1 MLLFTKKQL
10 TNLLRYLGI
19 GVKRVPRVIK
29 ELRRKGFHVV
39 GLIIPLVLY
48 VGINYTTFFTKE
60 VALWIMS
67 TITLVYFIWEMLR
80 LNIPAVKEFCM
91 RTYGG
96 MMREKEKDR
105 INGSFFYLLGSTLC
119 IYAFNPTVTI
129 ASLLFLIIGDFS
141 AALIGLSYG
150 KTKIGN
156 KSLEGTC
163 AMFLSCLLISLVLF
177 RDCNLGEQLAFWGS
191 LAASLVELFNPS
203 WIDDNLTI
211 PCFSGLAIHFMA
223 YRLGTEIVC

>member
-10 TNLLRYLGI
+10 TNILRYLGI
-19 GVKRVPRVIK
+19 GVKRIPRVIK
-29 ELRRKGFHVV
+29 ELKRKGFHFG
-39 GLIIPLVLY
+39 GLIIPIVYY
-48 VGINYTTFFTKE
+48 VGINYTSFFTKE

-67 TITLVYFIWEMLR
+67 TITALYFIWECLR
-80 LNIPAVKEFCM
+80 LNVPAVRDFCI

-119 IYAFNPTVTI
+119 IYAFNPLVTI
-129 ASLLFLIIGDFS
+129 ASLLFLIVGDFT
-141 AALIGLSYG
+141 AALVGISYG

-156 KSLEGTC
+156 KSLEGTV
-163 AMFLSCLLISLVLF
+163 AMFFTCLLISLVSF
-177 RDCNLGEQLAFWGS
+177 WGCNLGEQLAFWGS
-191 LAASLVELFNPS
+191 LSASLVELFNPS

-223 YRLGTEIVC
+223 ARLGTEITC